1 MALLAA
7 DMLAQQLGFATADRP
22 EQVTALEQRL
32 AALESNSQGQRTI
45 PPDVAD
51 RLTAAET
58 KLGKLEQLDANV
70 DGISKKQGQLDEGLN
85 EIKDKIGTDS
95 GETGSAARIAK
106 LEEQLSLMSSA
117 AESDPQSGRL
127 PQLAAITGKLAD
139 LESTMANQLN
149 ALRRSVAAEF
159 DTRLASAAEA
169 GQTARSGTQ
178 RMDRE
183 LSTLK
188 AESAE
193 MSSGLTALKT
203 DSDRAMASLKTTQ
216 EEIKRLKADLDTRLA
231 TFAKPED
238 VSTAVGPLSGKL
250 AALQQDVQG
259 VIKSEGDRRT
269 TAERIVLSLELA
281 NLKRAIDRGNAYAPE
296 LEQARKVAGTNV
308 DLAPLE
314 RFALEGVPTPTEL
327 RAQFKPIA
335 FKIIDAEEQPADASI
350 MDRLLAGASSVVR
363 VRRTVAQPG
372 RQEHRG
378 DRRTHGNR
386 LERGSSGRRAAGGER
401 SSCPGAR
408 RGPRLPRQ
416 GAGARRCR
424 SRARLRR
431 NPAQGIARRRPGRRQ
446 RQSRRVETH
455 GMLRLIAFLIAI
467 ALIAAGLAWL
477 ADRPGELAIQWQGY
491 QIETSVFRA
500 IVLLVALVAVA
511 LLIWSILRNIWYSPA
526 AVGNVLS
533 KRRQKLGIDA
543 LSSGMI
549 ALSAGDKSAAMR
561 ASHPGA
567 QVAAQRAADAP
578 SAGAS
583 RAAHR

>member
-1 MALLAA
+1 MTANKDEPDKKPASSASAQASARPHATLDLKATEVTPPAAKPEPGKAEPAKPEVAEASAKAKATASSTAATPPTGAAGAKPGAASANPATGAKDAKPAGAPPPSPAAARPAPRGYGGFFTHVAAGLAGGIVALLAA
-7 DMLAQQLGFATADRP
+7 EMLAQQLGFATADRP

-32 AALESNSQGQRTI
+32 AALESNTQGQRTI
-45 PPDVAD
+45 SPDVAD

-193 MSSGLTALKT
+193 MSSGLTALKA

-363 VRRTVAQPG
+363 VRRTVHSPDDKSIEATVARMETALNEDRLADVLQEANALPAPAHDVAQDFLAKVQA
-372 RQEHRG
+372 RDAV
-378 DRRTHGNR
+378 DRA
-386 LERGSSGRRAAGGER
+386 LAS
-401 SSCPGAR
+401 
-408 RGPRLPRQ
+408 
-416 GAGARRCR
+416 
-424 SRARLRR
+424 
-431 NPAQGIARRRPGRRQ
+431 
-446 RQSRRVETH
+446 VETQ
-455 GMLRLIAFLIAI
+455 LKASL
-467 ALIAAGLAWL
+467 
-477 ADRPGELAIQWQGY
+477 
-491 QIETSVFRA
+491 
-500 IVLLVALVAVA
+500 AVA
-511 LLIWSILRNIWYSPA
+511 P
-526 AVGNVLS
+526 
-533 KRRQKLGIDA
+533 
-543 LSSGMI
+543 
-549 ALSAGDKSAAMR
+549 
-561 ASHPGA
+561 
-567 QVAAQRAADAP
+567 ADAN
-578 SAGAS
+578 GK
-583 RAAHR
+583 AAE

>member
-1 MALLAA
+1 MTANKNEPDKKPASSASAQASARPHATLDLKATEVTPPAAKPEPGKAEPGKPEVAEASAKAKAAASSTAATPPTSEGGTAGAKPGPASANTATGAKDAKPAGAPPPSSAASRPAPRGYGGFFTHVAAGLAGGIVALLAA

-32 AALESNSQGQRTI
+32 AALESNGQGQRTI
-45 PPDVAD
+45 PPDVAN

-70 DGISKKQGQLDEGLN
+70 DGISKKQGQLDEDLN
-85 EIKDKIGTDS
+85 AIKDKIGTDS

-169 GQTARSGTQ
+169 GQTARSGTL

-203 DSDRAMASLKTTQ
+203 DSDRAAASLKTTQ

-238 VSTAVGPLSGKL
+238 VNTAVGPLSGKL

-327 RAQFKPIA
+327 RVQFKPIA

-363 VRRTVAQPG
+363 VRRTAHSPDDKGVEAIVA
-372 RQEHRG
+372 RMETALNEDRLADVLQEANSLPAPAHDAAQDFLAKVQARDAV
-378 DRRTHGNR
+378 DRA
-386 LERGSSGRRAAGGER
+386 LAS
-401 SSCPGAR
+401 
-408 RGPRLPRQ
+408 
-416 GAGARRCR
+416 
-424 SRARLRR
+424 
-431 NPAQGIARRRPGRRQ
+431 
-446 RQSRRVETH
+446 VETQ
-455 GMLRLIAFLIAI
+455 LKASL
-467 ALIAAGLAWL
+467 
-477 ADRPGELAIQWQGY
+477 
-491 QIETSVFRA
+491 
-500 IVLLVALVAVA
+500 AVA
-511 LLIWSILRNIWYSPA
+511 P
-526 AVGNVLS
+526 
-533 KRRQKLGIDA
+533 
-543 LSSGMI
+543 
-549 ALSAGDKSAAMR
+549 
-561 ASHPGA
+561 
-567 QVAAQRAADAP
+567 ADAN
-578 SAGAS
+578 GK
-583 RAAHR
+583 AAE

>member
-1 MALLAA
+1 MTSNKDEPDKKPASSASAQASARPHATLDLKATEVTPPPSKPEPGKAGPPKPDVAEASAKAKAAASSVGAAPSSSAAGAGSAKPGPATASPTTGAKDAKLAGTPPPSSASRPAPRGYGGFFTHVAAGLAGGIVALLAA
-7 DMLAQQLGFATADRP
+7 DMLAHQLGFATADRP
-22 EQVTALEQRL
+22 EQVTVLEKRM
-32 AALESNSQGQRTI
+32 AALESNSQGQRTV
-45 PPDVAD
+45 PPDIAN
-51 RLTAAET
+51 RLTAAEA
-58 KLGKLEQLDANV
+58 KLGKLEQLDANI
-70 DGISKKQGQLDEGLN
+70 DGISKKQGQLDEGLTAIN
-85 EIKDKIGTDS
+85 DRIATDS

-203 DSDRAMASLKTTQ
+203 DSDRAAASLKTTQ

-238 VSTAVGPLSGKL
+238 VNTAVGPLSGKL

-314 RFALEGVPTPTEL
+314 RFALEGVPTPIEV

-363 VRRTVAQPG
+363 VRRTAHSPDDKSIEAIVGRMETALNEDRLADLLQEANSLPAPAHDVAQDFLAKVQA
-372 RQEHRG
+372 RDAV
-378 DRRTHGNR
+378 DRA
-386 LERGSSGRRAAGGER
+386 LAS
-401 SSCPGAR
+401 
-408 RGPRLPRQ
+408 
-416 GAGARRCR
+416 
-424 SRARLRR
+424 
-431 NPAQGIARRRPGRRQ
+431 
-446 RQSRRVETH
+446 VETQ
-455 GMLRLIAFLIAI
+455 LKASL
-467 ALIAAGLAWL
+467 
-477 ADRPGELAIQWQGY
+477 
-491 QIETSVFRA
+491 
-500 IVLLVALVAVA
+500 AVA
-511 LLIWSILRNIWYSPA
+511 P
-526 AVGNVLS
+526 
-533 KRRQKLGIDA
+533 
-543 LSSGMI
+543 
-549 ALSAGDKSAAMR
+549 
-561 ASHPGA
+561 
-567 QVAAQRAADAP
+567 ADAN
-578 SAGAS
+578 GK
-583 RAAHR
+583 AAE